1 MKRIWASLL
10 GAVAAGGLCPA
21 SAWAADPSSRADQN
35 AFDAVLLEA
44 NRRFVEGDLEG
55 ALRAL
60 EPACAQSDR
69 AECAFSLGAI
79 QHGLGHCAEALGHY
93 RTYRQLAPE
102 GEHIAE
108 VTAALEEVESR
119 CGEANASMSP
129 AAPAAPGA
137 LLSDSGLPSSLDP
150 SHSAPASAPP
160 PPLVAPS
167 TGSTHTPLV
176 AGSLVLSGAAAA
188 TSVVFGILAAQS
200 ASHCAHARAY
210 DESYIDACEV
220 QGPRYQRLWQ
230 GFALASGGFLG
241 IGVTIWWF
249 DANSEASLGV
259 SQAGLPALQFQRRF

>member
-1 MKRIWASLL
+1 MKWIWVSVL
-10 GAVAAGGLCPA
+10 GAMAAGGLYPA
-21 SAWAADPSSRADQN
+21 LACAAEPSSPTDQS
-35 AFDAVLLEA
+35 AFDAILLEA

-60 EPACAQSDR
+60 EPACGQSDR
-69 AECAFSLGAI
+69 AECSFSLGAI

-93 RTYRQLAPE
+93 RHYRQIAPG

-119 CGEANASMSP
+119 CGEDNVSMAP
-129 AAPAAPGA
+129 AAPAALGTLP
-137 LLSDSGLPSSLDP
+137 SDTGLPSSLDP
-150 SHSAPASAPP
+150 PHAASVSAPQ
-160 PPLVAPS
+160 PPLVAPPS
-167 TGSTHTPLV
+167 GSSHTPLV

-188 TSVVFGILAAQS
+188 TSVVFGILAAQT
-200 ASHCAHARAY
+200 ASHCAHAQAY
-210 DESYIDACEV
+210 DQSYIDECEV

-230 GFALASGGFLG
+230 GFALAAGGFLG

-259 SQAGLPALQFQRRF
+259 SRAGNPTLQFQRSF